1 MANGRA
7 WRATLFDFDYTL
19 ADSSAGAVDCMRYA
33 LAELGLPDVEAE
45 ACARTMGLSLPATLV
60 ALAGEE
66 HAHLAPAFT
75 RLFMERADVVMVP
88 RTVILADTAP
98 TLERLGRMGYRRAI
112 VSTKYRFR
120 IEATLARDGLMGLV
134 ETIVGGEDVAAHK
147 PAPDSLLLAL
157 ERLGVGADEALYVG
171 DSLVDAQAA
180 QAAGVAFVAVTS
192 GHTPAEAFAPYAPLT
207 VLRGIGD
214 LLGWMG
220 NGVVTPAIE

>member
-7 WRATLFDFDYTL
+7 WRAILFDFDYTL

-33 LAELGLPDVEAE
+33 LAELGLPDVEPE

-66 HAHLAPAFT
+66 HAHLAPEFM
-75 RLFMERADVVMVP
+75 RLFMERADLVMVP
-88 RTVILADTAP
+88 RTVILAEAPP
-98 TLERLGRMGYRRAI
+98 TLEHLGRMGYRRAI

-120 IEATLARDGLMGLV
+120 IEATLQRDGLTGLV
-134 ETIVGGEDVAAHK
+134 EAIVGGEDVAAHK

-180 QAAGVAFVAVTS
+180 QAAEVAFVAVTS
-192 GHTPAEAFAPYAPLT
+192 GHTPAEVFAPYAPLA
-207 VLRGIGD
+207 VLGGVGA

-220 NGVVTPAIE
+220 DGADWEQ